1 MLRNRTVLL
10 ELCGSVSSH
19 VQGRSCQEAG
29 NDGWHLVKEVVFSML
44 QNRLPAEW
52 RWRGR
57 GRPGTAPPRPTGKA
71 AAEARGRSLGA
82 GDRPGGGQHPEQV
95 LSSSEGHISQSL
107 LSQSVERNVLAKHS
121 LLSPTQSLSL
131 SLACLIL
138 VRPLLATHQT
148 GQLIWFRHQD
158 TSTPFFSPPIPSPKQ
173 TPIEGYFLCN
183 LVKFLFTKNH
193 GSYS

>member
-29 NDGWHLVKEVVFSML
+29 KDGWHLAQEVVFSML

-57 GRPGTAPPRPTGKA
+57 GRPGTAPPRPTRKA

-82 GDRPGGGQHPEQV
+82 GDWPGGGQYPEQV
-95 LSSSEGHISQSL
+95 LSSLEGHISQLL
-107 LSQSVERNVLAKHS
+107 LSQSDERNVLGKTLPSQPNSISFTLSS
-121 LLSPTQSLSL
+121 LFNSCVAVIGNSPDWTVD
-131 SLACLIL
+131 LI
-138 VRPLLATHQT
+138 
-148 GQLIWFRHQD
+148 
-158 TSTPFFSPPIPSPKQ
+158 
-173 TPIEGYFLCN
+173 
-183 LVKFLFTKNH
+183 
-193 GSYS
+193 